1 MLKSLAAIALIGL
14 TIVIGASANVAA
26 AAGTPDYKGTV
37 TAVSTSILSIRTDK
51 GKTHTFRLSAATTVE
66 KLGNKTTLADVKPG
80 AVAKVEYSTGSDG
93 SLMATTIKIG
103 IATPNGSYFST
114 KETGPVTTIKQ
125 DTLVIDV
132 KNGKL
137 FGFHLAPDTR
147 FERLGQKIPP
157 ANVRVGDTVKVKF
170 DIAPG
175 GTLTAT
181 SVALGVK
188 TQNGFVY
195 DDKEKGKLAAL
206 SAGSL
211 TIANDKGK
219 KISFLLGPKT
229 RFKSNG
235 ETAKRSVL
243 KVGEAVK
250 VKFDVSGDGMLVALS
265 ITVGTVSGGKL
276 SFPKNEK
283 GKVRTI
289 SATRLTVRTS
299 QGKNVIFRVTTRTVF
314 ERNGRPV
321 RRRFVKVGATV
332 KIKYVKTSQGAKQAL
347 VVRLVP
353 GR

>member
-170 DIAPG
+170 DIAPS
-175 GTLTAT
+175 AT
-181 SVALGVK
+181 EVAVSVPPGAYGYFSRAGREDAKRVRLRRQGEGQACRALGR
-188 TQNGFVY
+188 QPH
-195 DDKEKGKLAAL
+195 DCQ
-206 SAGSL
+206 
-211 TIANDKGK
+211 
-219 KISFLLGPKT
+219 
-229 RFKSNG
+229 R
-235 ETAKRSVL
+235 
-243 KVGEAVK
+243 
-250 VKFDVSGDGMLVALS
+250 
-265 ITVGTVSGGKL
+265 
-276 SFPKNEK
+276 
-283 GKVRTI
+283 
-289 SATRLTVRTS
+289 
-299 QGKNVIFRVTTRTVF
+299 QGQ
-314 ERNGRPV
+314 ED
-321 RRRFVKVGATV
+321 
-332 KIKYVKTSQGAKQAL
+332 
-347 VVRLVP
+347 LVP
-353 GR
+353 PWAEDPV

>member
-170 DIAPG
+170 D
-175 GTLTAT
+175 
-181 SVALGVK
+181 
-188 TQNGFVY
+188 
-195 DDKEKGKLAAL
+195 
-206 SAGSL
+206 
-211 TIANDKGK
+211 
-219 KISFLLGPKT
+219 
-229 RFKSNG
+229 
-235 ETAKRSVL
+235 
-243 KVGEAVK
+243 
-250 VKFDVSGDGMLVALS
+250 VSGDGMLVALS